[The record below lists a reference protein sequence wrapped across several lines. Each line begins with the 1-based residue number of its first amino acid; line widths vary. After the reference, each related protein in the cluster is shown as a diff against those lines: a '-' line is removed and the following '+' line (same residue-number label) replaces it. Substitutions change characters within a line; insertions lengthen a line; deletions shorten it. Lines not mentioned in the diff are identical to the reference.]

1 MVALLLIMIS
11 IVSFALHSVNL
22 PVCLQMFSGMLL
34 SLVLEEFNSSVVFLS
49 KFSKLIC
56 FTFQFILLH

>member
-49 KFSKLIC
+49 KFKLIC